1 MNYDVG
7 TWRATLS
14 PFVILTTEGRKDLGS
29 IAQPEVDV
37 TEILHSVQ
45 DDKMVESSWRAT
57 FLFFVDVFYF
67 NAETQR
73 HRVLLFEVYRVHR
86 GFFQSQQHSLKYNS
100 LHLRASAFN

>member
-7 TWRATLS
+7 TWHATLS

-57 FLFFVDVFYF
+57 FLFCGCI
-67 NAETQR
+67 
-73 HRVLLFEVYRVHR
+73 LF
-86 GFFQSQQHSLKYNS
+86 
-100 LHLRASAFN
+100 

>member
-7 TWRATLS
+7 TWRATLL
-14 PFVILTTEGRKDLGS
+14 PFVILMTEGRKDLGS

-45 DDKMVESSWRAT
+45 DDKMVESTWRAT
-57 FLFFVDVFYF
+57 FLSWVFSSYS

-86 GFFQSQQHSLKYNS
+86 GFF
-100 LHLRASAFN
+100 

>member
-7 TWRATLS
+7 TWRVTLS
-14 PFVILTTEGRKDLGS
+14 PFVILMTEGRKDLGS

-45 DDKMVESSWRAT
+45 DDKMVESTWCAT
-57 FLFFVDVFYF
+57 FLSWVFSSYS

-73 HRVLLFEVYRVHR
+73 HGVLYLEFYRVHR
-86 GFFQSQQHSLKYNS
+86 GFF
-100 LHLRASAFN
+100 

>member
-57 FLFFVDVFYF
+57 FLFLWMYF
-67 NAETQR
+67 ILTQR
-73 HRVLLFEVYRVHR
+73 RKDTESYYLRFIEFTEVS
-86 GFFQSQQHSLKYNS
+86 FSLSNT
-100 LHLRASAFN
+100 H

>member
-1 MNYDVG
+1 M
-7 TWRATLS
+7 LS

-67 NAETQR
+67 QR
-73 HRVLLFEVYRVHR
+73 RDAKKRSFLFFEVYRVYR
-86 GFFQSQQHSLKYNS
+86 GFLFVSVKL
-100 LHLRASAFN
+100 